1 MQNKGFV
8 QTLIHGTDFDHTS
21 LNALQKVTLRAVVM
35 SFLFFG
41 LVAIEGMIMRMVQTG
56 PDNPLPRM
64 FNHPEHYFSIMT
76 VHPIVGIF
84 GSTYQLV
91 FAAFMF
97 LVPYLTKKP
106 LYSVKLANAVWL
118 LITIGTAL
126 AWIAAFIWQYAPLYT
141 LYWPLPADTEQF
153 KLIGG
158 VVFVV
163 GVALIMI
170 GTIGFIYNIYATIFA
185 RVGVHKNK
193 TTKELLISGFGI
205 DGLMNLLHKLTGK
218 PPYSKEPALS
228 LPVVAIFRGTVDTF
242 LDAIVILAAG
252 ILVLV
257 YLLADAGG
265 LSWNVHA
272 VDSLLYKNFFWWGL
286 DLVADGLVL
295 IYVAGSWY
303 LLATIITGQKLFME
317 NVARAALLLELF
329 VSWMVWSHHLLADQ
343 PQPEMM
349 KLISGEMVTA
359 FELLTQGLA
368 LFITLV
374 TLWKARPLKMSP
386 ELAYLLGGLIGF
398 GLAVPAGI
406 IQADMGMNRV
416 LHNTQWISFAHFHIA
431 LIVGLY
437 MTLYSALYVLWP
449 LVTNKTTMF
458 SKKLTWAHFWL
469 YLIGGVGMGA
479 FAGMAGLD
487 GMLRRHLY
495 VDGEFNTMM
504 ILAAVFGT
512 MVLVAW
518 ILFLFNIVMSVGLKG
533 LIGIFLPAKDPS
545 ASYGLDPEEE
555 AELAPESVPA
565 KG

>member
-1 MQNKGFV
+1 MAKKGFLD
-8 QTLIHGTDFDHTS
+8 TLINGTNFDANS
-21 LNALQKVTLRAVVM
+21 LSALQKVTLRAVVM
-35 SFLFFG
+35 SFLFYG

-56 PDNPLPRM
+56 PANPLPKM
-64 FNHPEHYFSIMT
+64 FNHPDHYFSIMT

-106 LYSVKLANAVWL
+106 LYSVKLANIVWI
-118 LITIGTAL
+118 LITVGTAL
-126 AWIAAFIWQYAPLYT
+126 SWIAAFIWQYAPLYT

-158 VVFVV
+158 IVFII

-170 GTIGFIYNIYATIFA
+170 GTLGFIYNIYATIFA

-205 DGLMNLLHKLTGK
+205 DGLLNLINKLRGK

-242 LDAIVILAAG
+242 LDALVILAAG

-265 LSWNVHA
+265 LNWDVHA
-272 VDSLLYKNFFWWGL
+272 FDSLLYKNFFWWGL

-386 ELAYLLGGLIGF
+386 ELAYLLGGLAGF

-406 IQADMGMNRV
+406 IQADMGLNRV

-449 LVTNKTTMF
+449 LVTNNTTLF

-469 YLIGGVGMGA
+469 YLIGGIGMGA

-495 VDGEFNTMM
+495 VNGEFNTLM
-504 ILAAVFGT
+504 ILAAIFGA
-512 MVLVAW
+512 MVLIAW
-518 ILFLFNIVMSVGLKG
+518 FLFLLNVVMSVGIKG
-533 LIGIFLPAKDPS
+533 LIGIFMPSKNHSATYPTDLEIETAK
-545 ASYGLDPEEE
+545 
-555 AELAPESVPA
+555 
-565 KG
+565 

>member
-1 MQNKGFV
+1 MSFTK
-8 QTLIHGTDFDHTS
+8 TLIHGTNFDHES

-35 SFLFFG
+35 AFLFYG
-41 LVAIEGMIMRMVQTG
+41 LVALEGMIMRGVSVG
-56 PDNPLPRM
+56 PQAKAIMPEQ
-64 FNHPEHYFSIMT
+64 FFHPDHFFSIMT

-106 LYSVKLANAVWL
+106 LYSVKLANFVWL
-118 LITIGTAL
+118 MITIGTAL
-126 AWIAAFIWQYAPLYT
+126 AWIAAFVWQYAPLYT
-141 LYWPLPADTEQF
+141 LYWPLPADTTQF
-153 KLIGG
+153 STIGG
-158 VVFVV
+158 IVFII

-170 GTIGFIYNIYATIFA
+170 GTFGFIYNVYATIFA

-193 TTKELLISGFGI
+193 TTKELLISGFGV
-205 DGLMNLLHKLTGK
+205 DGLLNLINKLKGK
-218 PPYSKEPALS
+218 EPYTKEPALA

-242 LDAIVILAAG
+242 LDAVVILGAG

-257 YLLADAGG
+257 YLVADLGG
-265 LSWNVHA
+265 ISLDVNA
-272 VDSLLYKNFFWWGL
+272 IDALLYKNFFWWGL

-303 LLATIITGQKLFME
+303 LLATLITGQKLFME
-317 NVARAALLLELF
+317 NVARAALMLELL
-329 VSWMVWSHHLLADQ
+329 VSWMVWSHHLLGDQ
-343 PQPEMM
+343 GQPEMM

-374 TLWKARPLKMSP
+374 TLWKARPLKMTM
-386 ELAYLLGGLIGF
+386 ELKYLLGGLSGF
-398 GLAVPAGI
+398 GLAVPAAI

-416 LHNTQWISFAHFHIA
+416 LHNTQWIIGAHVHIA

-449 LVTNKTTMF
+449 LVTNNTKLYS
-458 SKKLTWAHFWL
+458 SKLSNTHFWMH
-469 YLIGGVGMGA
+469 LIGGIGMGA
-479 FAGMAGLD
+479 FMGMAGLD

-495 VDGEFNTMM
+495 VNGEFNFDMLM
-504 ILAAVFGT
+504 SAGFGT
-512 MVLVAW
+512 MLLVAW
-518 ILFLFNIVMSVGLKG
+518 MIFLFNIIMSVGLKG
-533 LIGIFLPAKDPS
+533 LIGIFLPAKDKT
-545 ASYGLDPEEE
+545 ASYGLDPEDM
-555 AELAPESVPA
+555 
-565 KG
+565 

>member
-1 MQNKGFV
+1 MSFMK
-8 QTLIHGTDFDHTS
+8 TLINGTDFDANS

-41 LVAIEGMIMRMVQTG
+41 LVAIEGMIMRMVQVG
-56 PDNPLPRM
+56 PSNPLPEM
-64 FNHPEHYFSIMT
+64 FSHPGHYFSIMT

-106 LYSVKLANAVWL
+106 LYSVKLANWVWL
-118 LITIGTAL
+118 LITIGTAM

-141 LYWPLPADTEQF
+141 LYWPLPADTKQF
-153 KLIGG
+153 QVVGG
-158 VVFVV
+158 IVFIV
-163 GVALIMI
+163 GVALIMV
-170 GTIGFIYNIYATIFA
+170 GTLGFIYNIYATIFA
-185 RVGVHKNK
+185 RVGIHKNK

-205 DGLMNLLHKLTGK
+205 DGMLNLINKLRGK
-218 PPYSKEPALS
+218 PPYTKEPALA

-242 LDAIVILAAG
+242 LDAIVILGAG

-257 YLLADAGG
+257 YLIFDAAGSP
-265 LSWNVHA
+265 LDVA
-272 VDSLLYKNFFWWGL
+272 AIDALLYKNYFWWGL

-303 LLATIITGQKLFME
+303 LLATLITGQKLFME
-317 NVARAALLLELF
+317 NVARAALMLELL

-343 PQPEMM
+343 GQPEMM

-374 TLWKARPLKMSP
+374 TLWKARPLKMTP
-386 ELAYLLGGLIGF
+386 PLAYLLGGLSGF
-398 GLAVPAGI
+398 GLAVPAAI

-416 LHNTQWISFAHFHIA
+416 LHNTQWIIFAHVHIA

-449 LVTNKTTMF
+449 LVTNNTKMY
-458 SKKLTWAHFWL
+458 SKKLTWIHFWL
-469 YLIGGVGMGA
+469 YLIGGIGMGA

-495 VDGEFNTMM
+495 VDGEFNTWMV
-504 ILAAVFGT
+504 LAAICGT

-518 ILFLFNIVMSVGLKG
+518 AIFLFNVVMSFGLKG
-533 LIGIFLPAKDPS
+533 LIGIFTPAKDKT
-545 ASYGLDPEEE
+545 ASYGIEE
-555 AELAPESVPA
+555 
-565 KG
+565 

>member
-1 MQNKGFV
+1 MENSK
-8 QTLIHGTDFDHTS
+8 TLKDYLINGTNFDASNLT
-21 LNALQKVTLRAVVM
+21 ALQKVTLRAVVM

-41 LVAIEGMIMRMVQTG
+41 LVAIEGMIMRMVQLG
-56 PDNPLPRM
+56 PTNTFLPKM
-64 FNHPEHYFSIMT
+64 FGLPDHYFSIMT

-91 FAAFMF
+91 FGAFMF

-106 LYSVKLANAVWL
+106 LYSVKLANFVWL
-118 LITIGTAL
+118 CITIGTAL
-126 AWIAAFIWQYAPLYT
+126 AWLAGFIWHYAPLYT
-141 LYWPLPADTEQF
+141 LYWPLPADMEQF
-153 KLIGG
+153 SLVGG
-158 VVFVV
+158 FVFII

-170 GTIGFIYNIYATIFA
+170 GTLGFIYNIYATIFA
-185 RVGVHKNK
+185 RTGVHKDK
-193 TTKELLISGFGI
+193 TFKELLISGFGI
-205 DGLMNLLHKLTGK
+205 DGLLNLIYKLLGK

-242 LDAIVILAAG
+242 LDALVILGAG

-257 YLLADAGG
+257 YLIGYATGFTWD
-265 LSWNVHA
+265 VHA

-303 LLATIITGQKLFME
+303 LLATIITGKKLFME

-374 TLWKARPLKMSP
+374 TLWKARPLKMTP
-386 ELAYLLGGLIGF
+386 QLAYLLGGLVGF

-406 IQADMGMNRV
+406 IQADMGLNRV

-449 LVTNKTTMF
+449 LVTNNTKLF
-458 SKKLTWAHFWL
+458 SLKLTWTHFWL

-495 VDGEFNTMM
+495 VDGEFNTWM
-504 ILAAVFGT
+504 ILAAIFGF
-512 MVLVAW
+512 MVLAAW
-518 ILFLFNIVMSVGLKG
+518 FIFLANIVLSVGLKG
-533 LIGIFLPAKDPS
+533 LIEIFKPANNDIDYVK
-545 ASYGLDPEEE
+545 E
-555 AELAPESVPA
+555 
-565 KG
+565 

>member
-1 MQNKGFV
+1 LN
-8 QTLIHGTDFDHTS
+8 LIH
-21 LNALQKVTLRAVVM
+21 
-35 SFLFFG
+35 
-41 LVAIEGMIMRMVQTG
+41 
-56 PDNPLPRM
+56 
-64 FNHPEHYFSIMT
+64 
-76 VHPIVGIF
+76 
-84 GSTYQLV
+84 
-91 FAAFMF
+91 
-97 LVPYLTKKP
+97 
-106 LYSVKLANAVWL
+106 KLL
-118 LITIGTAL
+118 
-126 AWIAAFIWQYAPLYT
+126 
-141 LYWPLPADTEQF
+141 
-153 KLIGG
+153 
-158 VVFVV
+158 
-163 GVALIMI
+163 
-170 GTIGFIYNIYATIFA
+170 
-185 RVGVHKNK
+185 
-193 TTKELLISGFGI
+193 
-205 DGLMNLLHKLTGK
+205 GK

-242 LDAIVILAAG
+242 LDAVVILAAG

-257 YLLADAGG
+257 YLVSYATGF
-265 LSWNVHA
+265 SWDVHA

-303 LLATIITGQKLFME
+303 LLATIITGKKLFME

-374 TLWKARPLKMSP
+374 TLWQARPLKMTP
-386 ELAYLLGGLIGF
+386 PLAYLLGGLVGF

-406 IQADMGMNRV
+406 IQADMGLNRV

-449 LVTNKTTMF
+449 LVTNNTKLF
-458 SKKLTWAHFWL
+458 STKLTWAHFWL
-469 YLIGGVGMGA
+469 YLIGGIGMGA

-495 VDGEFNTMM
+495 VDGEFNTWM
-504 ILAAVFGT
+504 ILAAIFGS
-512 MVLVAW
+512 MVLIAW
-518 ILFLFNIVMSVGLKG
+518 FIFLANIVLSIGLKG
-533 LIGIFLPAKDPS
+533 LVGIFKPANNSIDYVEVK
-545 ASYGLDPEEE
+545 
-555 AELAPESVPA
+555 
-565 KG
+565 

>member
-1 MQNKGFV
+1 MEKKSFV
-8 QTLIHGTDFDHTS
+8 DQLINGTNFDADS
-21 LNALQKVTLRAVVM
+21 LSALQKVTLRAVVM

-56 PDNPLPRM
+56 PTNNFLPKM
-64 FNHPEHYFSIMT
+64 FGMPEHYFSIMT

-106 LYSVKLANAVWL
+106 LYSIKLANFVWL
-118 LITIGTAL
+118 CITIGTAL
-126 AWIAAFIWQYAPLYT
+126 AWLAAFIWQYAPLYT
-141 LYWPLPADTEQF
+141 LYWPFPADMEQF
-153 KLIGG
+153 SLIGG
-158 VVFVV
+158 FVFVI

-185 RVGVHKNK
+185 RVGVHKDK
-193 TTKELLISGFGI
+193 TMKEMLISGFGI
-205 DGLMNLLHKLTGK
+205 DGMLNLINKLRGK
-218 PPYSKEPALS
+218 EPYSKEPALS

-242 LDAIVILAAG
+242 LDAIVILGAG
-252 ILVLV
+252 VLVLV
-257 YLLADAGG
+257 YLIAYAGDFG
-265 LSWNVHA
+265 WDVHA

-303 LLATIITGQKLFME
+303 LLATLITGQKLFME

-329 VSWMVWSHHLLADQ
+329 VSWMVWSHHLLGDQ

-374 TLWKARPLKMSP
+374 TLWKARPLKITP
-386 ELAYLLGGLIGF
+386 ELAYLLGGLVGF

-406 IQADMGMNRV
+406 IQADMGLNRV

-449 LVTNKTTMF
+449 LVTNNTKMF

-495 VDGEFNTMM
+495 VNGEFSTWM
-504 ILAAVFGT
+504 ILAAIFGT
-512 MVLVAW
+512 MVLIAW
-518 ILFLFNIVMSVGLKG
+518 FLFLYNVVMSIGLKG
-533 LIGIFLPAKDPS
+533 LIGIFKPANNDI
-545 ASYGLDPEEE
+545 ASYGIDGEVAVET
-555 AELAPESVPA
+555 ASTKA
-565 KG
+565 

>member
-1 MQNKGFV
+1 MENKSFKEL
-8 QTLIHGTDFDHTS
+8 LINGTNFDAES
-21 LNALQKVTLRAVVM
+21 LTALQKITLRAVVM
-35 SFLFFG
+35 SFVFFG
-41 LVAIEGMIMRMVQTG
+41 LVALEGMIMRLVETG
-56 PDNPLPRM
+56 PSSPLPKM
-64 FNHPEHYFSIMT
+64 FSHPDHFFSIMT

-106 LYSVKLANAVWL
+106 LYSLKLANFVWL
-118 LITIGTAL
+118 SITIGTAL
-126 AWIAAFIWQYAPLYT
+126 AWLAGFIWKYAPLYT
-141 LYWPLPADTEQF
+141 LYWPLPADMKQF
-153 KLIGG
+153 SLIGG
-158 VVFVV
+158 FVFVI

-170 GTIGFIYNIYATIFA
+170 GTLGFIYNIYATIFA
-185 RVGVHKNK
+185 RTGVHKDK
-193 TTKELLISGFGI
+193 TMKELLISGFGI
-205 DGLMNLLHKLTGK
+205 DGLFNLVYKLLGK

-257 YLLADAGG
+257 YLVSYATGF
-265 LSWNVHA
+265 SWDVHTI
-272 VDSLLYKNFFWWGL
+272 DSLLYKNFFWWGL

-303 LLATIITGQKLFME
+303 LLATIITGKKLFME

-374 TLWKARPLKMSP
+374 TLWKARPLKFTP
-386 ELAYLLGGLIGF
+386 PLAYLLGGLVGF

-416 LHNTQWISFAHFHIA
+416 LHNTQWISFAHFHMA

-449 LVTNKTTMF
+449 LVTNNTKLF
-458 SKKLTWAHFWL
+458 STKLTWAHYWL
-469 YLIGGVGMGA
+469 YLIGGIGMGA

-495 VDGEFNTMM
+495 VNGEFNTWM
-504 ILAAVFGT
+504 ILAAIFGS
-512 MVLVAW
+512 MVLIAW
-518 ILFLFNIVMSVGLKG
+518 FIFLANIVLSVGLKG
-533 LIGIFLPAKDPS
+533 LVGIFKPANNSIDYVEVK
-545 ASYGLDPEEE
+545 
-555 AELAPESVPA
+555 
-565 KG
+565 

>member
-1 MQNKGFV
+1 MSFMNN
-8 QTLIHGTDFDHTS
+8 LINGTNFDHKS

-41 LVAIEGMIMRMVQTG
+41 LVAIEGMIMRMVVTG
-56 PDNPLPRM
+56 PINPLPPM
-64 FNHPEHYFSIMT
+64 FSHPEHYFSIMT

-97 LVPYLTKKP
+97 LVPFLTKKP
-106 LYSVKLANAVWL
+106 LYSIKLANFVWIM
-118 LITIGTAL
+118 ITVGTAL

-141 LYWPLPADTEQF
+141 LYWPLPADTKQF
-153 KLIGG
+153 SAIGG
-158 VVFVV
+158 IVFII
-163 GVALIMI
+163 GVALIMV
-170 GTIGFIYNIYATIFA
+170 GTLGFIYNIYATIFA
-185 RVGVHKNK
+185 RVGVHKDK

-205 DGLMNLLHKLTGK
+205 DGMLNLINKLRGK
-218 PPYSKEPALS
+218 PPYTKEPALA

-242 LDAIVILAAG
+242 LDAIVILGAG

-257 YLLADAGG
+257 YLIFDVSGHPLDVAAIDA
-265 LSWNVHA
+265 
-272 VDSLLYKNFFWWGL
+272 LLYKNFFWWGL

-303 LLATIITGQKLFME
+303 LLATLITGQKLFME
-317 NVARAALLLELF
+317 NVARAALMLELL

-343 PQPEMM
+343 NQPEMM

-374 TLWKARPLKMSP
+374 TLWKARPLKMTM
-386 ELAYLLGGLIGF
+386 ELKYLLGGLVGF
-398 GLAVPAGI
+398 GLAVPAAI

-416 LHNTQWISFAHFHIA
+416 LHNTQWIIMAHVHIA

-449 LVTNKTTMF
+449 IVTNNTKMYS
-458 SKKLTWAHFWL
+458 SKLSNVHFWM

-479 FAGMAGLD
+479 FGGMAGID

-495 VDGEFNTMM
+495 VNGEFNTWM
-504 ILAAVFGT
+504 ILAAICGSMILIAWAVF
-512 MVLVAW
+512 LY
-518 ILFLFNIVMSVGLKG
+518 NIVMSIGIKG
-533 LIGIFLPAKDPS
+533 LIGIFLPAEDKT
-545 ASYGLDPEEE
+545 ASYGIEPEVV
-555 AELAPESVPA
+555 AQNHKV
-565 KG
+565 

>member
-1 MQNKGFV
+1 MSFMN
-8 QTLIHGTDFDHTS
+8 TLVNGTDFDHKS

-41 LVAIEGMIMRMVQTG
+41 LVAIEGMIMRMVQVG
-56 PDNPLPRM
+56 PTAPLPEM
-64 FNHPEHYFSIMT
+64 FFHPAHYFSIMT

-91 FAAFMF
+91 FGAFMF
-97 LVPYLTKKP
+97 LVPFLTKKP
-106 LYSVKLANAVWL
+106 LYSVKIANAVWL
-118 LITIGTAL
+118 LITIGTAMS
-126 AWIAAFIWQYAPLYT
+126 WIAAFIWQYAPLYT
-141 LYWPLPADTEQF
+141 LYWPLPADTNQF
-153 KLIGG
+153 SVVGG
-158 VVFVV
+158 IVFIV
-163 GVALIMI
+163 GVALIMV
-170 GTIGFIYNIYATIFA
+170 GTLLFIYNIYATIFA
-185 RVGVHKNK
+185 RVGIHKNK

-205 DGLMNLLHKLTGK
+205 DGMLNLINKLRGK
-218 PPYSKEPALS
+218 PPYSKEPALA

-242 LDAIVILAAG
+242 LDAIVILSAG

-257 YLLADAGG
+257 YLIFDASGHS
-265 LSWNVHA
+265 LNVA
-272 VDSLLYKNFFWWGL
+272 SVDALLYKNYFWWGL

-303 LLATIITGQKLFME
+303 LLATLITGQKLFME
-317 NVARAALLLELF
+317 NVARAALMLELL

-343 PQPEMM
+343 GQPEMM

-386 ELAYLLGGLIGF
+386 ALAYLLGGLVGF
-398 GLAVPAGI
+398 GLAVPAAI

-416 LHNTQWISFAHFHIA
+416 LHNTQWIIFAHVHIA

-437 MTLYSALYVLWP
+437 MTLYSAVYVMWP
-449 LVTNKTTMF
+449 LVTNNTTMF
-458 SKKLTWAHFWL
+458 SKKLTWTHFWL
-469 YLIGGVGMGA
+469 YLIGGIGMGA

-495 VDGEFNTMM
+495 VHGEFNTLMV
-504 ILAAVFGT
+504 LAAICGT
-512 MVLVAW
+512 MVLIAW
-518 ILFLFNIVMSVGLKG
+518 AIFLFNVVMSVGIKG
-533 LIGIFLPAKDPS
+533 LIGIFLPAEDKT
-545 ASYGLDPEEE
+545 ASYGIEPEDI
-555 AELAPESVPA
+555 A
-565 KG
+565 KEHKE

>member
-1 MQNKGFV
+1 MSFMNN
-8 QTLIHGTDFDHTS
+8 LMNGTNFDHKS

-41 LVAIEGMIMRMVQTG
+41 LVAIEGMIMRLVQAHA
-56 PDNPLPRM
+56 PISDK
-64 FNHPEHYFSIMT
+64 FYHPEHFFSIMT

-97 LVPYLTKKP
+97 LVPFLTKKP

-126 AWIAAFIWQYAPLYT
+126 AWLSAFFTSYAPLYT
-141 LYWPLPADTEQF
+141 LYWPLPADTAQF
-153 KLIGG
+153 SVFGG
-158 VVFVV
+158 IVFII
-163 GVALIMI
+163 GVALIML
-170 GTIGFIYNIYATIFA
+170 GTLGFIYNIYATIFQ
-185 RVGVHKNK
+185 RVGVHKDK

-205 DGLMNLLHKLTGK
+205 DGMLNLWHKLTGK
-218 PPYSKEPALS
+218 PPYSKEPALA

-242 LDAIVILAAG
+242 LDAIVILTAG

-257 YLLADAGG
+257 YLVFDASGHP
-265 LSWNVHA
+265 LNVAA
-272 VDSLLYKNFFWWGL
+272 VDALLYKNYFWWGL

-303 LLATIITGQKLFME
+303 LLATLITGQKLFME
-317 NVARAALLLELF
+317 NVARAALMLELL

-343 PQPEMM
+343 GQPEMM

-386 ELAYLLGGLIGF
+386 ELAYLLGGLVGF
-398 GLAVPAGI
+398 GLAVPAAI

-416 LHNTQWISFAHFHIA
+416 LHNTQWIIFAHVHIA

-437 MTLYSALYVLWP
+437 MTLYSAVYVLWP
-449 LVTNKTTMF
+449 IVTNNTTMF
-458 SKKLTWAHFWL
+458 SKKLTWTHFWL
-469 YLIGGVGMGA
+469 YLIGGIGMGA

-495 VDGEFNTMM
+495 VNGEFNTLMV
-504 ILAAVFGT
+504 LAAIFGT

-518 ILFLFNIVMSVGLKG
+518 FLFLFNIIMSVGIKG
-533 LIGIFLPAKDPS
+533 LIGIFLPAEDKT
-545 ASYGLDPEEE
+545 ASYGIEPETV
-555 AELAPESVPA
+555 AENHKV
-565 KG
+565 

>member
-1 MQNKGFV
+1 MS
-8 QTLIHGTDFDHTS
+8 LINGTNFDHTK

-41 LVAIEGMIMRMVQTG
+41 LVAIEGVIMRFVATG
-56 PDNPLPRM
+56 KEVAPLPDM
-64 FNHPEHYFSIMT
+64 FFHPSHYFSIMT
-76 VHPIVGIF
+76 AHPIVGIF

-106 LYSVKLANAVWL
+106 LYSIKLANWVWI
-118 LITIGTAL
+118 LITVGTAL
-126 AWIAAFIWQYAPLYT
+126 AWLAAFIWHYAPLYT
-141 LYWPLPADTEQF
+141 LYWPLPADTKQF
-153 KLIGG
+153 SEIGG
-158 VVFVV
+158 IVFVV

-170 GTIGFIYNIYATIFA
+170 GTIGFIYNIYATIFQ
-185 RVGVHKNK
+185 RVGVHKDK

-205 DGLMNLLHKLTGK
+205 DGILNLWNKLRGK

-242 LDAIVILAAG
+242 LDAIVILGAG

-257 YLLADAGG
+257 FLIANLGGFNWDVHTVDA
-265 LSWNVHA
+265 
-272 VDSLLYKNFFWWGL
+272 LLYKNYFWWGL

-303 LLATIITGQKLFME
+303 LLATLITGQKLFME
-317 NVARAALLLELF
+317 NVARAALMLELL
-329 VSWMVWSHHLLADQ
+329 VSWMVWSHHLLSDQ
-343 PQPEMM
+343 AQPEMM

-374 TLWKARPLKMSP
+374 TLWKARPLKMTP
-386 ELAYLLGGLIGF
+386 PLAYLLGGLIGF

-449 LVTNKTTMF
+449 IVTNNTKLW
-458 SKKLTWAHFWL
+458 SSKLTWTHFWL

-479 FAGMAGLD
+479 VIGMAGLE

-495 VDGEFNTMM
+495 VNGEFNSFA
-504 ILAAVFGT
+504 ILGAIFGT
-512 MVLVAW
+512 MVFVAW
-518 ILFLFNIVMSVGLKG
+518 ALFLFNIIMSIGLKG
-533 LIGIFLPAKDPS
+533 LVGIFLPAKDES
-545 ASYGLDPEEE
+545 ASYPSNLET
-555 AELAPESVPA
+555 
-565 KG
+565 K

>member
-1 MQNKGFV
+1 MQNRTFADR
-8 QTLIHGTDFDHTS
+8 LMNGTDFDADS
-21 LNALQKVTLRAVVM
+21 LSALQKVTLRAVVM

-41 LVAIEGMIMRMVQTG
+41 LVALEGMIMRMVQTG
-56 PDNPLPRM
+56 PSSPLPEM
-64 FNHPEHYFSIMT
+64 FSHPEHYFSIMT

-126 AWIAAFIWQYAPLYT
+126 AWFAGFIWHYAPLYT
-141 LYWPLPADTEQF
+141 LYWPLPADLSQF
-153 KLIGG
+153 NIVGG
-158 VVFVV
+158 FVFIV

-170 GTIGFIYNIYATIFA
+170 GTLGFIYNIYATIFA

-205 DGLMNLLHKLTGK
+205 DGLMNLIHKLTGK

-242 LDAIVILAAG
+242 LDALVILGAG

-257 YLLADAGG
+257 YLIADAGG
-265 LSWNVHA
+265 ITWDVHA

-349 KLISGEMVTA
+349 KLVSGEMVTA

-386 ELAYLLGGLIGF
+386 ELAYLLGGLVGF

-449 LVTNKTTMF
+449 LVTNNTTLF
-458 SKKLTWAHFWL
+458 SKKLTWVHFWL
-469 YLIGGVGMGA
+469 YLVGGVGMGA

-495 VDGEFNTMM
+495 VNGEFHGWMV
-504 ILAAVFGT
+504 LAAIFGS
-512 MVLVAW
+512 MVLIAW
-518 ILFLFNIVMSVGLKG
+518 FVFLFNIVMSVGIKG
-533 LIGIFLPAKDPS
+533 LVGIFMPAKNDV
-545 ASYGLDPEEE
+545 ASFGIEEE
-555 AELAPESVPA
+555 PEPVA
-565 KG
+565 VKA

>member
-1 MQNKGFV
+1 MSFSKN
-8 QTLIHGTDFDHTS
+8 LINGTNFDHTS

-41 LVAIEGMIMRMVQTG
+41 LVAVEGLIMRLVKTG
-56 PDNPLPRM
+56 PVNPLPDM
-64 FNHPEHYFSIMT
+64 FSHPSHFFAIMT
-76 VHPIVGIF
+76 AHPVVGIF

-126 AWIAAFIWQYAPLYT
+126 SWFAAFLWHYSPLYT
-141 LYWPLPADTEQF
+141 LYWPLPADVKQF
-153 KLIGG
+153 ETIGG
-158 VVFVV
+158 IVFVV

-170 GTIGFIYNIYATIFA
+170 GTLGFIYNIYATIFQ
-185 RVGVHKNK
+185 RVGVHANK

-205 DGLMNLLHKLTGK
+205 DGMLNLFNKLRGK
-218 PPYSKEPALS
+218 EPYTKEPALS

-242 LDAIVILAAG
+242 LDAIVILGAG

-257 YLLADAGG
+257 YLIAD
-265 LSWNVHA
+265 LDVSA
-272 VDSLLYKNFFWWGL
+272 VDALLYKNYFWWGL

-303 LLATIITGQKLFME
+303 LLATIISGQKLFME
-317 NVARAALLLELF
+317 NVARAALMLELL
-329 VSWMVWSHHLLADQ
+329 VSWMVWSHHLLSDQ

-349 KLISGEMVTA
+349 KLVSGEMVTA

-374 TLWKARPLKMSP
+374 TLWKGRPLKMTM
-386 ELAYLLGGLIGF
+386 ELKYLLGGLIGF

-416 LHNTQWISFAHFHIA
+416 LHNTSWISFAHFHIA

-449 LVTNKTTMF
+449 LVTNNT
-458 SKKLTWAHFWL
+458 KLYSTKLSNTHFWL
-469 YLIGGVGMGA
+469 YLIGGLGMGSVLG
-479 FAGMAGLD
+479 FAGLQGA
-487 GMLRRHLY
+487 LRRHLY
-495 VDGEFNTMM
+495 VHGEFEPYM
-504 ILAAVFGT
+504 ILGAVFGS
-512 MVLVAW
+512 MIFIAW
-518 ILFLFNIVMSVGLKG
+518 AIFLYNIIMSVGLRG
-533 LIGIFLPAKDPS
+533 LIGIFLPAKDKS
-545 ASYGLDPEEE
+545 ASYGIDD
-555 AELAPESVPA
+555 
-565 KG
+565 